1 MITDY
6 NMRKNEVLEIIDKLK
21 YNLTNINEYFES
33 VNQPSPVE
41 CINNYL
47 DHIKSKEINIKADKF
62 RIIVAGEAK
71 SGKSTFINAYLGVE
85 LLPMDVKQC
94 TSSIVEIK
102 YGEEFKIIATYA
114 DGRVQN
120 ILGDRNCKAFLMCN
134 AALDDSYRDI
144 PVPTIN
150 EEILVKAGKRAKK
163 KSKNIHISNQEI
175 EDLLIASEIIEAN
188 IHNLPADQ
196 YKSKIKKYI
205 NEKKSQWFNIV
216 TKIEVLFPL
225 PEALKGI
232 EIIDSPGVCARG
244 GVSELTEKYINHA
257 DAIVFLK
264 PISGQAL
271 ESTQFNQ
278 FMKNMSVER
287 NKKALFLVLTRA
299 SNVNETELNRLMDEA
314 YKQFNMLDKD
324 NILVVDSKAELYVK
338 YLSTF
343 STLDEIKNE
352 LIKLNDNKTLDDFVT
367 ATYVKTA
374 GDFGNG
380 DKVDFINSLK
390 EKSHFADV
398 YSSLDRFGRYAHY
411 LLLHDVLKCTYDLY
425 VKLTNILSEQIDL
438 YKQKNENPYELEQ
451 KISIIKSDIEELRET
466 MSIGIDSV
474 VKPYIGESGYIRKT
488 ADEMVNNFII
498 KIKQINPD
506 TDESLE
512 VLEKISM
519 KQIKIFNE
527 FCMNIQVDLIKQFDE
542 MILELEDKSSI
553 SFTYIKPELLD
564 LDFEDIIK
572 SKKIEANEIE
582 KYEEGVTFTETRER
596 SRYSRKKH
604 FDLVK
609 NSINDR
615 LDDIKNNLILI
626 TAKFIRNVKVA
637 YIDELSSNIDSKRNE
652 LDAIS
657 KAKSDAVFINGIIDK
672 LENIVK
678 LLKTDSTKAES
689 LKGGIQKCMIK

>member
-33 VNQPSPVE
+33 VNQPSPVKR
-41 CINNYL
+41 INNYL

-102 YGEEFKIIATYA
+102 YGKEFKIIATYA
-114 DGRVQN
+114 DDRVQN
-120 ILGDRNCKAFLMCN
+120 ILGDRNCKEFLMCN

-150 EEILVKAGKRAKK
+150 EEILVKAGKRANK
-163 KSKNIHISNQEI
+163 KSKNIHISNKEI

-398 YSSLDRFGRYAHY
+398 YSSFDRFGRYAHY

-506 TDESLE
+506 TD
-512 VLEKISM
+512 
-519 KQIKIFNE
+519 
-527 FCMNIQVDLIKQFDE
+527 
-542 MILELEDKSSI
+542 
-553 SFTYIKPELLD
+553 
-564 LDFEDIIK
+564 
-572 SKKIEANEIE
+572 
-582 KYEEGVTFTETRER
+582 
-596 SRYSRKKH
+596 
-604 FDLVK
+604 
-609 NSINDR
+609 
-615 LDDIKNNLILI
+615 
-626 TAKFIRNVKVA
+626 
-637 YIDELSSNIDSKRNE
+637 
-652 LDAIS
+652 
-657 KAKSDAVFINGIIDK
+657 
-672 LENIVK
+672 
-678 LLKTDSTKAES
+678 
-689 LKGGIQKCMIK
+689 

>member
-41 CINNYL
+41 RINNYL

-120 ILGDRNCKAFLMCN
+120 ILGDRNCKEFLMCN

-244 GVSELTEKYINHA
+244 GVTELTEKYINHA

-324 NILVVDSKAELYVK
+324 NILVVDSKAEL
-338 YLSTF
+338 
-343 STLDEIKNE
+343 
-352 LIKLNDNKTLDDFVT
+352 
-367 ATYVKTA
+367 
-374 GDFGNG
+374 
-380 DKVDFINSLK
+380 
-390 EKSHFADV
+390 
-398 YSSLDRFGRYAHY
+398 
-411 LLLHDVLKCTYDLY
+411 
-425 VKLTNILSEQIDL
+425 
-438 YKQKNENPYELEQ
+438 
-451 KISIIKSDIEELRET
+451 
-466 MSIGIDSV
+466 
-474 VKPYIGESGYIRKT
+474 
-488 ADEMVNNFII
+488 
-498 KIKQINPD
+498 
-506 TDESLE
+506 
-512 VLEKISM
+512 
-519 KQIKIFNE
+519 
-527 FCMNIQVDLIKQFDE
+527 
-542 MILELEDKSSI
+542 
-553 SFTYIKPELLD
+553 
-564 LDFEDIIK
+564 
-572 SKKIEANEIE
+572 
-582 KYEEGVTFTETRER
+582 
-596 SRYSRKKH
+596 
-604 FDLVK
+604 
-609 NSINDR
+609 
-615 LDDIKNNLILI
+615 
-626 TAKFIRNVKVA
+626 
-637 YIDELSSNIDSKRNE
+637 
-652 LDAIS
+652 
-657 KAKSDAVFINGIIDK
+657 
-672 LENIVK
+672 
-678 LLKTDSTKAES
+678 
-689 LKGGIQKCMIK
+689 